1 MVNRRTIV
9 PSTDKCVVSYLFCHV
24 QVVKQPFTWVANLPT
39 TPHHRTGYSVIL
51 SKPLLQHTHR
61 REETLPFYQIGFKA
75 AWKPPTSQSHWGEA
89 EHCPFPSGLVDE
101 RDLMQQLVVISRHTG
116 NKLARGS
123 GGRSP
128 QAQEPL
134 GEMKRAFRW
143 KLMPN
148 LLFPL
153 LRGQASPP
161 ASAPA
166 ALLTL
171 AYANCILLGPQMIII
186 QCNLQLGQFLNY
198 FGNYN
203 TLFCKCL
210 PAKYQMC

>member
-1 MVNRRTIV
+1 MRCFLPILSCPGCQT
-9 PSTDKCVVSYLFCHV
+9 TL
-24 QVVKQPFTWVANLPT
+24 TWVANLPT

-123 GGRSP
+123 GEGEVPPSPRAAGRDEKGFQMEADAKSP
-128 QAQEPL
+128 LPPSAGP
-134 GEMKRAFRW
+134 GV
-143 KLMPN
+143 P
-148 LLFPL
+148 PS
-153 LRGQASPP
+153 LRSCS
-161 ASAPA
+161 SAD
-166 ALLTL
+166 
-171 AYANCILLGPQMIII
+171 
-186 QCNLQLGQFLNY
+186 
-198 FGNYN
+198 FGV
-203 TLFCKCL
+203 C
-210 PAKYQMC
+210 